1 MAFTDEEKDT
11 FKEAFNMFDADG
23 SGTISTD
30 ELAAVFK
37 KLGNEVS
44 KKELE
49 EMILEVDEDGS
60 GEIDFEEF
68 LLMMEKQKNAPKGSK
83 KKGLDMLH
91 QAVAESMVTVQV
103 KKLTKELSL
112 QKRRILELEETCDLL
127 ESTGVSKDGL
137 SMILDARCP
146 PLTRKDRKKAEEAKE
161 AQGDMDSIAKQIN
174 FLTTLYR
181 DFVKETKE
189 KDEKKDLLIMKLE
202 KRIKTLESGGKGKKS
217 KKNKKG
223 GGDNNASTELLDLL
237 STKVDLLTKK

>member
-146 PLTRKDRKKAEEAKE
+146 PLTR
-161 AQGDMDSIAKQIN
+161 
-174 FLTTLYR
+174 
-181 DFVKETKE
+181 
-189 KDEKKDLLIMKLE
+189 
-202 KRIKTLESGGKGKKS
+202 
-217 KKNKKG
+217 
-223 GGDNNASTELLDLL
+223 
-237 STKVDLLTKK
+237 